1 MDNNLNE
8 MFSLSKDKEAK
19 GSRRLAREKIL
30 QVLFAYDI
38 SEIKWQ
44 DIFSHVFFRKFN
56 FGDNI
61 EKASNRPLRNEEVI
75 EMESDIPIKWK
86 EEEILFGRN
95 LIQKSFENKELISD
109 LIKKYA
115 SNWEYHRIARIDRIL
130 MVMAITE
137 LLYFE
142 EIPPKVSI
150 NEAIDIA
157 KKYSTPKSG
166 LFING
171 VLDTIRENL
180 EKESLIKKSGRGLVD
195 K

>member
-1 MDNNLNE
+1 MDNKINE
-8 MFSLSKDKEAK
+8 MFPLSKNSKAK

-38 SEIKWQ
+38 SEINWQ
-44 DIFSHVFFRKFN
+44 DIFLHVFYRKFN
-56 FGDNI
+56 FGDNA
-61 EKASNRPLRNEEVI
+61 EKKGNRPLRNEEII
-75 EMESDIPIKWK
+75 ELESDIPIRWK
-86 EEEILFGRN
+86 DEEVLFGRE
-95 LIQKSFENKELISD
+95 LIKRYNENKDLITD

-130 MVMAITE
+130 MGIAITE
-137 LLYFE
+137 LLCFE

-180 EKESLIKKSGRGLVD
+180 EKEHRIKKSGRGLLD